1 MRQRFWEL
9 GGSRMGEAMGI
20 KADNIEGE
28 DATVKKEEQ
37 DGEYDYR
44 KENKFS
50 DHLKEMKK
58 EVRAWT
64 QLSRSYAGTSWILK
78 HL

>member
-20 KADNIEGE
+20 KAEG
-28 DATVKKEEQ
+28 DDPALKKEEEAE
-37 DGEYDYR
+37 GEYDYR

-50 DHLKEMKK
+50 DHLKEIKK
-58 EVRAWT
+58 EVR
-64 QLSRSYAGTSWILK
+64 QAGGVGQSEAVITAGQVWI
-78 HL
+78 